1 MTLAEQYV
9 AFMTILRKE
18 IRRYLRIWTQT
29 LLPSAITMSL
39 YFVIFGSLIGSR
51 IGDMGGFSYMQF
63 VVPGLIMM
71 AIVTNSYANVVS
83 SFFGAKFNHSVEEL
97 LVSPTPNYVILMGY
111 VIGGVTRGLL
121 VAVVVTLVSLFFT
134 RMQVHSYF
142 VVVLIVLMTSTLFAL
157 AGFINA
163 VFANSF
169 DDISIV
175 PTFVLTPLIYL
186 GGVFYSMDLLPEF
199 WANVSKLNPLVY
211 VVNAFR
217 YGVLGVSDVSLS
229 FSLIMI
235 AVFTVIAFAFS
246 MHLLNSGKRLRQ

>member
-1 MTLAEQYV
+1 MSLREQYI
-9 AFMTILRKE
+9 ALMTILRKE
-18 IRRYLRIWTQT
+18 VRRYLRIWTQT

-39 YFVIFGSLIGSR
+39 YFVIFGTLIGSR
-51 IGDMGGFSYMQF
+51 IGDMGGFTYMQF

-71 AIVTNSYANVVS
+71 AIVTNSYSNVVS
-83 SFFGAKFNHSVEEL
+83 SFFGSKFNNSIEEL
-97 LVSPTPNYVILMGY
+97 LVSPTPNYIILMGH
-111 VIGGVTRGLL
+111 VLGGVSRGLL
-121 VAVVVTLVSLFFT
+121 VAVIVTGVSLFFT
-134 RMQVHSYF
+134 DLTIHNLYF
-142 VVVLIVLMTSTLFAL
+142 VVLVVLMTSVLFAL

-217 YGVLGVSDVSLS
+217 YGVLGVSDVSLP
-229 FSLIMI
+229 FALGMI
-235 AVFTVIAFAFS
+235 GFFTVLAYGYS
-246 MHLLNSGKRLRQ
+246 MYLLNTGTRLRQ

>member
-1 MTLAEQYV
+1 MTLQEQYV
-9 AFMTILRKE
+9 AFMTIVRKE

-51 IGDMGGFSYMQF
+51 IGEMGGYSYMQF

-71 AIVTNSYANVVS
+71 AIVTNSYSNVVS
-83 SFFGAKFNHSVEEL
+83 SFFGSKFSHSVEEL
-97 LVSPTPNYVILMGY
+97 LVSPIPNYVILMGY
-111 VIGGVTRGLL
+111 VVGGVTRGML
-121 VAVVVTLVSLFFT
+121 VAVVVTIVSLFFT
-134 RMQVHSYF
+134 ELHIHSYF
-142 VVVLIVLMTSTLFAL
+142 VVVVIVLMTATLFSL

-163 VFANSF
+163 VYANSF

-175 PTFVLTPLIYL
+175 PTFILTPLIYL

-199 WANVSKLNPLVY
+199 WANVSRLNPLVY

-217 YGVLGVSDVSLS
+217 YGVLGVSDVSLP
-229 FSLIMI
+229 FALGMI
-235 AVFTVIAFAFS
+235 ALFTAIAFAFS

>member
-1 MTLAEQYV
+1 MNASEQFR

-18 IRRYLRIWTQT
+18 VRRYLRIWTQT

-51 IGDMGGFSYMQF
+51 IGEMGGFSYMEF

-71 AIVTNSYANVVS
+71 AIVTNSYSNVVS
-83 SFFGAKFNHSVEEL
+83 SFFGSKFNHSVEEL

-111 VIGGVTRGLL
+111 VVGGVSRGLL
-121 VAVVVTLVSLFFT
+121 VAIVVTLVSLFFT
-134 RMQVHSYF
+134 RLHIHNYF
-142 VVVLIVLMTSTLFAL
+142 IVIAIVLMTSTLFAL

-169 DDISIV
+169 DDISII

-186 GGVFYSMDLLPEF
+186 GGVFYSMDLLPDF
-199 WANVSKLNPLVY
+199 WAAVSKLNPLVY

-217 YGVLGVSDVSLS
+217 YGVLGVSDVSLGFS
-229 FSLIMI
+229 FGMI
-235 AVFTVIAFAFS
+235 ALFTAIAFAFS
-246 MHLLNSGKRLRQ
+246 MHLLNTGKRLRQ

>member
-1 MTLAEQYV
+1 MNASEQFR
-9 AFMTILRKE
+9 AFMTIVRKE
-18 IRRYLRIWTQT
+18 VRRYLRIWTQT

-51 IGDMGGFSYMQF
+51 IGEMGGFSYMEF

-71 AIVTNSYANVVS
+71 AIVTNSYSNVVS
-83 SFFGAKFNHSVEEL
+83 SFFGSKFNHSVEEL

-111 VIGGVTRGLL
+111 VVGGVSRGLL
-121 VAVVVTLVSLFFT
+121 VAIVVTLVSMFFT
-134 RMQVHSYF
+134 RLHIHNYF
-142 VVVLIVLMTSTLFAL
+142 IVIAIVLMTSTLFAL

-169 DDISIV
+169 DDISII

-186 GGVFYSMDLLPEF
+186 GGVFYSMDLLPDF
-199 WANVSKLNPLVY
+199 WAAVSKLNPLVY

-217 YGVLGVSDVSLS
+217 YGVLGVSDVSLGFS
-229 FSLIMI
+229 FGMI
-235 AVFTVIAFAFS
+235 ALFTAIAFAYS
-246 MHLLNSGKRLRQ
+246 MHLLNTGKRLRQ

>member
-1 MTLAEQYV
+1 MNWREQYT
-9 AFMTILRKE
+9 AFMTLLRKE
-18 IRRYLRIWTQT
+18 IRRYMRIWTQT

-51 IGDMGGFSYMQF
+51 IGDMGGFTYMEF

-71 AIVTNSYANVVS
+71 AIVTNSYSNVVS
-83 SFFGAKFNHSVEEL
+83 SFFGSKFNHSVEEL
-97 LVSPTPNYVILMGY
+97 LVSPTPNYIILLGY
-111 VIGGVTRGLL
+111 VLGGVSRGLL
-121 VAVVVTLVSLFFT
+121 VAIVVSLVSLFFT
-134 RMQVHSYF
+134 HLQIHNLF
-142 VVVLIVLMTSTLFAL
+142 VVVVIVLMTSILFAL

-163 VFANSF
+163 VYANNF

-186 GGVFYSMDLLPEF
+186 GGVFYSMELLPTF

-217 YGVLGVSDVSLS
+217 YGVLGVSDVSLTVA
-229 FSLIMI
+229 FGMI
-235 AVFTVIAFAFS
+235 ALFTALAWCYS
-246 MHLLNSGKRLRQ
+246 MHLLNTGKRLRQ